1 MSDVLRL
8 EMGRVLAGE
17 RLEAIETA
25 AILIENERIS
35 AIGPAD
41 SLPTPEGAT
50 VLDLGDVTVMP
61 GMIDAHMHT
70 FGVDSMRLH
79 TLDTE
84 REGYRVARVLSELR
98 QLLHAG
104 FTSARCLG
112 STIGPQVRRA
122 IEEGLAEGPRMKVAG
137 AFISSTSGTWD
148 TNATPLALARR
159 SGELVD
165 GPEGLRRAVRE
176 RVREGA
182 DFIKLG
188 LSKGGVHDRY
198 HAWGDDPLAQV
209 TTYGL
214 DEVRAAVDEAHR
226 NGMKVSA
233 HAIGD
238 MAVRLALDG
247 GVDVIEHGYG
257 ITPQTRE
264 RLVGEGRMVVT
275 TLSQI
280 QFHRAAYD
288 RFHYPQWERD
298 VYERH
303 WNAMTRDFQ
312 LGLEAGIRF
321 ALGTDLIG
329 APTHPL
335 AEAATEFVLA
345 VELGMTT
352 LDALRAGTVLAAL
365 ACDLPDA
372 GSLEIGKVAD
382 LVALQGNPLTD
393 IGAVKKPVAV
403 MRAGVLSDLRR

>member
-1 MSDVLRL
+1 MGDVLRF
-8 EMGRVLAGE
+8 EAGRVLAGE
-17 RLEAIETA
+17 QLEAIETA
-25 AILIENERIS
+25 AILIENGRIS
-35 AIGPAD
+35 AIGPKA
-41 SLPTPEGAT
+41 SVPAPEGAA

-79 TLDTE
+79 TLGTE
-84 REGYRVARVLSELR
+84 REGYRVARALSELR

-148 TNATPLALARR
+148 TNATPLEQARR

-165 GPEGLRRAVRE
+165 GPDGLRRAVRE
-176 RVREGA
+176 RVRDGA

-214 DEVRAAVDEAHR
+214 DEVQAAVEEAHR

-233 HAIGD
+233 HAIGEA
-238 MAVRLALDG
+238 AVRLALDG

-257 ITPQTRE
+257 ITSETRD
-264 RLVGEGRMVVT
+264 RLIDEGKIVVT

-280 QFHRAAYD
+280 HFHRAAYD
-288 RFHYPQWERD
+288 RFHYPQWERE

-303 WNAMTRDFQ
+303 WHFMKRDFQ
-312 LGLEAGIRF
+312 LGLDAGVHF

-329 APTHPL
+329 APTHSL
-335 AEAATEFVLA
+335 AEAAMEFVLA
-345 VELGMTT
+345 VELGMSNV
-352 LDALRAGTVLAAL
+352 DALRAGTAVAA
-365 ACDLPDA
+365 AVCDMPDA
-372 GSLEIGKVAD
+372 GILEVGKVAD
-382 LVALQGNPLTD
+382 LVALHGNPLTD
-393 IGAVKKPVAV
+393 ISAVRAPAAV
-403 MRAGVLSDLRR
+403 VKAGTLVQRAR